1 MNHQKVLVVCQ
12 HFWPESFRINDICQF
27 LAEEKGCEIEVLC
40 GLPNYPVGKFFEGY
54 SYFRNRKQLHD
65 NIVIRRAFEIPRG
78 SNSNFRIILNY
89 LSFPLSS
96 LGHVPRLLTKHYDKI
111 FIYQLSPVMMSIA
124 GIVVGKLKK
133 TETTMYVLDLW
144 PENLF
149 SVMNVKNPLLKKLAT
164 SVSHWHYRHV
174 DKLIVLSQTMKDRL
188 VEITQIAPSK
198 ITVLPQACEKVYET
212 DVYNK
217 TLAERFKNKF
227 NIVYAGNISPAQSF
241 ETIIGAATLLK
252 NDGLKNINWIIIG
265 DGMSRKWLEDEISK
279 AGLSDSFYFEGVKPM
294 DVVPQYTTMA
304 DLLIGCLVKSE
315 LLEATIP
322 AKVMSYLAAGK
333 PVVLAMD
340 GEVRDLINHKI
351 GCGFAGPAGDTTV
364 LYENIKKVYEL
375 SAQDRQKMG
384 NRGRAYHFKHFERN
398 IITNQIYDFI
408 FN

>member
-1 MNHQKVLVVCQ
+1 
-12 HFWPESFRINDICQF
+12 
-27 LAEEKGCEIEVLC
+27 
-40 GLPNYPVGKFFEGY
+40 
-54 SYFRNRKQLHD
+54 
-65 NIVIRRAFEIPRG
+65 
-78 SNSNFRIILNY
+78 
-89 LSFPLSS
+89 
-96 LGHVPRLLTKHYDKI
+96 
-111 FIYQLSPVMMSIA
+111 
-124 GIVVGKLKK
+124 
-133 TETTMYVLDLW
+133 
-144 PENLF
+144 
-149 SVMNVKNPLLKKLAT
+149 
-164 SVSHWHYRHV
+164 
-174 DKLIVLSQTMKDRL
+174 
-188 VEITQIAPSK
+188 
-198 ITVLPQACEKVYET
+198 LPQACEKVYET